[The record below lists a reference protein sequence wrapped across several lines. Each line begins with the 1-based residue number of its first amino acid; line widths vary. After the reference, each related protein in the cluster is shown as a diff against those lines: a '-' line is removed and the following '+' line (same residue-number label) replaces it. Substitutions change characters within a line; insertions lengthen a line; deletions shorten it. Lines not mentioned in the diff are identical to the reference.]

1 MNLELL
7 LNLLSY
13 MDRCIVLYKSIS
25 LAKFVV
31 YRLDF
36 CIQDLQIAFRG
47 VPMLLRL
54 KVSVYNIKAGPSVI
68 LKVPLDYNLHI
79 LLIIIG
85 LDYILVLYLI
95 SSPKNLFVSFTLP
108 PLY

>member
-7 LNLLSY
+7 FDLLSY
-13 MDRCIVLYKSIS
+13 MNRYIILYKSIS
-25 LAKFVV
+25 LAKFTV

-36 CIQDLQIAFRG
+36 CVQDLQIALCG

-68 LKVPLDYNLHI
+68 LKAPLDYNLYI
-79 LLIIIG
+79 LLTIVS

-95 SSPKNLFVSFTLP
+95 SSPKNLFVSFTLY